1 MTSSP
6 SPSGPAGT
14 TLRLVWPQWQGA
26 GSTSVRDLASEFPFD
41 VARRG
46 YTVGS
51 AVLDAIL
58 PATDGPTAT
67 VAVPM
72 GDAGM
77 EIVDGVEAKSVIL
90 AELSDALEQIAAH
103 DPERILTLGGDCAVS
118 VAPFAHLAARYG
130 DDLAIVW
137 IDSHPDVDTG
147 ETEYAG
153 YHAMAVS
160 ALIGRGDQDVLDRL
174 PATVDPSRV
183 ALAGLHSWTPDAYLN
198 VGAWGLSAFSPA
210 DLRTTSHPLLDW
222 LAATGCS
229 KIAVHFDVDTIDSN
243 EMVYGLGPEPNGL
256 TGAEVRRLVADLN
269 AHADVVAV
277 TIAEFIPRQVI
288 HLQQVL
294 NDFPLVG
301 GH

>member
-1 MTSSP
+1 MKSSP
-6 SPSGPAGT
+6 STPGT

-26 GSTSVRDLASEFPFD
+26 GSTSVRDLAPEFPFD

-58 PATDGPTAT
+58 PPTDGPSAT

-72 GDAGM
+72 DDAGL
-77 EIVDGVEAKSVIL
+77 ETVDGVEAKSVVL
-90 AELSDALEQIAAH
+90 AELTNALEQIAEH
-103 DPERILTLGGDCAVS
+103 DPDRILTLGGDCAVS
-118 VAPFAHLAARYG
+118 VAPFAHLAARYR

-160 ALIGRGDQDVLDRL
+160 ALIGWGDQDVLDRL
-174 PATVDPSRV
+174 PATIDASRV
-183 ALAGLHSWTPDAYLN
+183 ALAGLHSWQPDAYEN
-198 VGAWGLSAFSPA
+198 VGAWGLATFSPA
-210 DLRTTSHPLLDW
+210 DLRTNSRPLLDW

-229 KIAVHFDVDTIDSN
+229 KVAVHFDVDTIDSN

-269 AHADVVAV
+269 AHADVVAL

-294 NDFPLVG
+294 GGFPLVKND
-301 GH
+301 